1 MGLEIDEKQAKLAE
15 TGQIREN
22 LSLKGPFRKNFII
35 DFVVLSINATWASDI
50 CIVVFNILWQGL
62 GNGIE
67 EGFN

>member
-22 LSLKGPFRKNFII
+22 LSLKGPFRKNVII

-50 CIVVFNILWQGL
+50 CIVVFNTYFVAGVGQWHRRRI
-62 GNGIE
+62 
-67 EGFN
+67 